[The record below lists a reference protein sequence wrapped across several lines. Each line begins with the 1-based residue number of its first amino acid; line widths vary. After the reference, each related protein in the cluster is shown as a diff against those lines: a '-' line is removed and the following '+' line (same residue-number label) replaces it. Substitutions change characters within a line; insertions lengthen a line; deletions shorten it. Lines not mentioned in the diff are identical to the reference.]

1 MVEIYDHGIFK
12 MFPHYEPISNILPQD
27 SIYVYE
33 LPCSMP
39 TSTRLSASS
48 SRKSK
53 LRKLEGGSSP
63 VEPTEYQDEDTWVV
77 MPVYC
82 SIAAEGREYLE
93 QFGGPVIV
101 AIPPEDVRD
110 ADAIYGHVV
119 RHIERF
125 AAIKLLEEIKDDKMM
140 DLSPAGGSAMDVDG
154 EEMEQPKMIHTPAAV
169 TAAGGR
175 RMGPMKNLF
184 AMKMFSDIQDP
195 ESPIPLTVATSM
207 SRDVVEDLEERAG
220 RKVPTQQQQQQLEA
234 HSNDEEIVSQ
244 QPTDADTTNDQ
255 ASSTS
260 NSSTSN
266 KSSHT
271 TNFDRRIIPH
281 QPLIKQGEAMMAV
294 WQRRKAEQVFTT
306 TFGGSSPRINT
317 TGWDDMAEDSG
328 DEDHE
333 HRGGG
338 RAAAAEQHDLSLG
351 KCLQE
356 FSKEEVLGDN
366 DLWYCP
372 RCKKHQHARKKIDL
386 WHMPDI
392 LVIHL
397 KRFSNTRALRDKID
411 VLVDF
416 PVEGLDLTD
425 MVASKAA
432 DRERLKSINNTDH
445 LEEDSRVIYDLYA
458 VDNHYGG
465 MGGGHCK

>member
-1 MVEIYDHGIFK
+1 

-33 LPCSMP
+33 LPCTMP
-39 TSTRLSASS
+39 TSARLSASS

-77 MPVYC
+77 LPVYC
-82 SIAAEGREYLE
+82 ATAAEGREYLD
-93 QFGGPVIV
+93 QFGGPAIV

-110 ADAIYGHVV
+110 IDAIYGHVV

-125 AAIKLLEEIKDDKMM
+125 AAMKLLEEIKDDKMM
-140 DLSPAGGSAMDVDG
+140 DLSPAAGSAMDVDD
-154 EEMEQPKMIHTPAAV
+154 EEVEQPKMIHTPAAV

-175 RMGPMKNLF
+175 RMSPMKNLF
-184 AMKMFSDIQDP
+184 SMKMFSDIQEP

-207 SRDVVEDLEERAG
+207 SRDVVDDLEERAG
-220 RKVPTQQQQQQLEA
+220 RKLPPQPPLEA
-234 HSNDEEIVSQ
+234 RSHDDEEIVSQ
-244 QPTDADTTNDQ
+244 QPTLDDDQTTTTTTTTTNDTTSDH
-255 ASSTS
+255 ASS
-260 NSSTSN
+260 NSSNSN
-266 KSSHT
+266 KNSIT
-271 TNFDRRIIPH
+271 DNNDRRIIQH

-294 WQRRKAEQVFTT
+294 WQKRKAEQVFGT
-306 TFGGSSPRINT
+306 TFSGSSTRIIT

-328 DEDHE
+328 DEDQE
-333 HRGGG
+333 NRG
-338 RAAAAEQHDLSLG
+338 AAAAEQQDLSLAR
-351 KCLQE
+351 CLQE

-425 MVASKAA
+425 MVASNAS
-432 DRERLKSINNTDH
+432 DRERLKNINTTDH
-445 LEEDSRVIYDLYA
+445 FEEDSRVIYDLYA

-465 MGGGHCK
+465 MGGGHCKYSSW